1 MLWKLNNVTT
11 ILKRADDSYMTELS
25 VKQSEQ
31 VLSSP
36 PEVLLTVNAFRHVVE
51 FLL

>member
-1 MLWKLNNVTT
+1 MEIRQNYNH
-11 ILKRADDSYMTELS
+11 IKRAADSYMTELS

-36 PEVLLTVNAFRHVVE
+36 PEVSKHSADCEHVQTCC
-51 FLL
+51 